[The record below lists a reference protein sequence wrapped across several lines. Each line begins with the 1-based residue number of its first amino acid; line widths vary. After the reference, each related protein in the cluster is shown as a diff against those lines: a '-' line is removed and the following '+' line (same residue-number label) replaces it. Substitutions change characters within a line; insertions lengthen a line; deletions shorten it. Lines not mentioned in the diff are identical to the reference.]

1 MVFCGLSL
9 PASLSSA
16 AVLAL
21 STSSSIVRI
30 ADPSLHLGLLR
41 LLGNRKSPGES
52 SHRSC
57 VQRRWVLLTSF
68 GLGAT
73 IETDLST
80 HDREAGGFQPV
91 QLPEAGGGLGRVAKG
106 GLCQMR

>member
-1 MVFCGLSL
+1 MRAATGAVFRGGGS
-9 PASLSSA
+9 
-16 AVLAL
+16 
-21 STSSSIVRI
+21 
-30 ADPSLHLGLLR
+30 G
-41 LLGNRKSPGES
+41 
-52 SHRSC
+52 
-57 VQRRWVLLTSF
+57 LTSF